1 MIKNSQFKCVNCG
14 AFAEALYR
22 TYGPS
27 VLKLTKC
34 EICNGIVDKYI
45 EYDPVI
51 VMIDLVLMSKEAQRH
66 VIFNTDFKAYWKL
79 FIILMLLET
88 YGVWRNDSLFNIVI
102 NSMCDIKNNST
113 INTTYIGL
121 PIELS
126 LPETVRTNCN
136 GWVQVEK
143 DDVDLFIWEKDFY
156 IQFLSTFAG
165 ILVFMA
171 MVHGSIVAIKA
182 ISSKQKVSLVRA
194 LKAYSLANCSLLLT
208 LPMLVWGNA
217 DTSPTTRLLHYA
229 LVYLYSFTVFFNI
242 FVVLYES
249 PRMLTL
255 LVLAASYLMKYTTMF
270 LITPAIRTLHIYR
283 HSDEMTASS
292 QRREF

>member
-66 VIFNTDFKAYWKL
+66 VIFNTDFK
-79 FIILMLLET
+79 T

-143 DDVDLFIWEKDFY
+143 DDGC
-156 IQFLSTFAG
+156 Q
-165 ILVFMA
+165 
-171 MVHGSIVAIKA
+171 
-182 ISSKQKVSLVRA
+182 
-194 LKAYSLANCSLLLT
+194 
-208 LPMLVWGNA
+208 
-217 DTSPTTRLLHYA
+217 
-229 LVYLYSFTVFFNI
+229 
-242 FVVLYES
+242 
-249 PRMLTL
+249 
-255 LVLAASYLMKYTTMF
+255 
-270 LITPAIRTLHIYR
+270 
-283 HSDEMTASS
+283 
-292 QRREF
+292 